1 MAIFKKFLLQAT
13 TASVY
18 KVGGLIVSG
27 VRPLVSAKACPSFT
41 LGKQQAPA

>member
-13 TASVY
+13 IASVY
-18 KVGGLIVSG
+18 KAGGLILSG
-27 VRPLVSAKACPSFT
+27 VRPLVSVKACLSFN